1 MGWIKLYFFLVPLS
15 LLLPLLVPPL
25 QSYICTIWSRKKI
38 IAASLGRLV
47 PIICSP
53 ISQPLFSFSGM
64 MTFSPLARNKK
75 RSRHTIDNII
85 SAILPND
92 ASIIF
97 FLEQTC
103 MPSLASPRLLSQSLD
118 LVLAEKKVVCS
129 RYIHILS
136 SG

>member
-1 MGWIKLYFFLVPLS
+1 MNKIVFFSGPSISALASFSAPSTVI
-15 LLLPLLVPPL
+15 
-25 QSYICTIWSRKKI
+25 YTIWLKKKI
-38 IAASLGRLV
+38 YQRHWVGWMV
-47 PIICSP
+47 PIIFSP
-53 ISQPLFSFSGM
+53 ICQPLFLFSRM
-64 MTFSPLARNKK
+64 MPLSPLALNKK

-92 ASIIF
+92 ASIIY

-129 RYIHILS
+129 RYILHILS

>member
-1 MGWIKLYFFLVPLS
+1 MNKIVFFSGPSISALASFSAPSTVI
-15 LLLPLLVPPL
+15 
-25 QSYICTIWSRKKI
+25 YTIWLRKKNI
-38 IAASLGRLV
+38 LASLGRLA
-47 PIICSP
+47 PIIFSSIC
-53 ISQPLFSFSGM
+53 QPLFSFSRM
-64 MTFSPLARNKK
+64 MPFSPLALNKK

-92 ASIIF
+92 ASIIY

-129 RYIHILS
+129 RYILHILS